1 VRHSLT
7 RRGIVVAVVVAGV
20 AAAGFGGGLAVGSG
34 GSDGSGGDGRDG
46 AGGGGSAGGAA
57 VAAAPPASL
66 AEGPP
71 MEQVPPQDPERGT
84 RQGSPLD
91 DLPAGVQAL
100 TDVGQRPDWSP
111 DGDTIS
117 FLDGSPLGDVWTV
130 DVATGETRNLTAD
143 LDHHGFSRA
152 YYLSNGDLLLCG
164 PTSGPRPS
172 PERPEAGRFTGV
184 MSVFRAPFDEPPVPL
199 GMPCWEGM
207 ATSRTSLRIAWN
219 RSDVDYTDSDLVDR
233 VVNGITEI
241 WTGELRYD
249 GDRVV
254 LVDVRKVLDREAF
267 GHLAVFEVQGFRPPS
282 DDELI
287 LTAYAY
293 QGGEVLGLDLA
304 SGTLRNHSNS
314 SAYEE
319 AEGVDATGDAVYVE
333 RDLAYEGV
341 EPGALDIWRLGLEDG
356 RWERVT
362 TFNRYAPYYAS
373 NPAVSP
379 DGEQLAFQLS
389 IDGETEGQGDGILL
403 LDLT

>member
-1 VRHSLT
+1 M
-7 RRGIVVAVVVAGV
+7 VVAAVGV
-20 AAAGFGGGLAVGSG
+20 AAAGFGAGFAVGSG
-34 GSDGSGGDGRDG
+34 GSGGGGGDGAEGEGSLDG
-46 AGGGGSAGGAA
+46 VM
-57 VAAAPPASL
+57 VATAPPVSL
-66 AEGPP
+66 ADSPV
-71 MEQVPPQDPERGT
+71 MEQVLPEDAEKGT
-84 RQGSPLD
+84 RSGSPLD
-91 DLPAGVQAL
+91 DLPARMRVL

-111 DGDTIS
+111 DGASIA

-130 DVATGETRNLTAD
+130 DVTTGETRNLTAE

-164 PTSGPRPS
+164 PTSGPLPS
-172 PERPEAGRFTGV
+172 AERPEAGRFTGA
-184 MSVFRAPFDEPPVPL
+184 MSVFRAPFDQPPVPL
-199 GMPCWEGM
+199 GTPCWEGM
-207 ATSRTSLRIAWN
+207 ATSRTSLRVAWN
-219 RSDVDYTDSDLVDR
+219 RSDIDYTDSDLVDR

-249 GDRVV
+249 GDHVA
-254 LVDVRKVLDREAF
+254 LVDVRKVLDRDVF
-267 GHLAVFEVQGFRPPS
+267 GQLAVFEVQGFRPPS

-287 LTAYAY
+287 ITAYAY
-293 QGGEVLGLDLA
+293 QGGEVFGLDLE
-304 SGTLRNHSNS
+304 SGTLQNYSNS

-333 RDLAYEGV
+333 RDLEYSGI
-341 EPGALDIWRLGLEDG
+341 EPGALDIWRLELDDHS
-356 RWERVT
+356 WERVT
-362 TFNRYAPYYAS
+362 QFNRYAPYYAS